1 MVFIDLV
8 GVNVYLSAYKYP
20 MQIIEKYKGVT
31 NIEIIGIE
39 YHQIH
44 FLFYKQLGPV
54 LSLQSC
60 LYFQDFWGPKL
71 LDGCLVV

>member
-8 GVNVYLSAYKYP
+8 GFNVYLSAYKYP
-20 MQIIEKYKGVT
+20 MQIIKQYKGDT
-31 NIEIIGIE
+31 NIEIIAIE
-39 YHQIH
+39 YHKIH
-44 FLFYKQLGPV
+44 FLFYKQLGPI

-60 LYFQDFWGPKL
+60 LYFQVFLGSKL